1 MTTSNIDR
9 IALEWL
15 LNALWQI
22 GILSLVAIAVQPLLR
37 NASAHF
43 RHSYWL
49 AASSLC
55 VVVPVLSAVLLGLP
69 GAVESRTS
77 LIEATAGP
85 ASTALTPLV
94 EPPITVPKE
103 LPPFAILIYVT
114 CLGIALFRISR
125 SICTVVAFRKKAAA
139 GRPDPRLDEIVDYC
153 RSVLGVCRVRAVASD
168 TIESPVTIG
177 FRKPLILVPS
187 QLVNTADRSILLAI
201 AGHEMAHIRR
211 KDFLVNLLAQVLII
225 PVQFHPLIWYLVRKM
240 RRQCELACDEIVT
253 ASLMSKRTYAR
264 RLLEVAAGSIKRETM
279 RPQLAFGTDSLEERI
294 RALLAPSKFV
304 HSQRIQ
310 RLTMILAC
318 SILLTAGVGA
328 GLVFVRA
335 QDQPPPAGQ
344 VQARPSRDAPHI
356 MSDEGFTPPKVL
368 TQTIPSY
375 TEEALSA
382 GVQGAVLL
390 SCIIWRTGRATD
402 FLVLRGLP
410 YGLDE
415 AAINEIRD
423 NWRFSP
429 ATFNGHAVDFQTTIE
444 VTFNLR
450 DRDRVSLSEAEG
462 LIVERVEL
470 VGLSE
475 EQAQRARA
483 LIKVGEQAKFQK
495 AGFESDIKTLKEK
508 FGSSAGTVYKGS
520 SGRVIIK
527 YRFAAK

>member
-1 MTTSNIDR
+1 
-9 IALEWL
+9 
-15 LNALWQI
+15 
-22 GILSLVAIAVQPLLR
+22 
-37 NASAHF
+37 
-43 RHSYWL
+43 
-49 AASSLC
+49 
-55 VVVPVLSAVLLGLP
+55 
-69 GAVESRTS
+69 
-77 LIEATAGP
+77 
-85 ASTALTPLV
+85 
-94 EPPITVPKE
+94 
-103 LPPFAILIYVT
+103 
-114 CLGIALFRISR
+114 
-125 SICTVVAFRKKAAA
+125 
-139 GRPDPRLDEIVDYC
+139 
-153 RSVLGVCRVRAVASD
+153 
-168 TIESPVTIG
+168 
-177 FRKPLILVPS
+177 
-187 QLVNTADRSILLAI
+187 
-201 AGHEMAHIRR
+201 
-211 KDFLVNLLAQVLII
+211 I

-253 ASLMSKRTYAR
+253 ASLMSKRAYAR

-304 HSQRIQ
+304 HSEKIQ
-310 RLTMILAC
+310 RLTMMLAC
-318 SILLTAGVGA
+318 SILLTAGVGT

-335 QDQPPPAGQ
+335 QDQTPAGQ
-344 VQARPSRDAPHI
+344 VQARPSGDAPNNHI

-382 GVQGAVLL
+382 RVQGAVLL
-390 SCIIWRTGRATD
+390 SCIIRRTGRATD

-423 NWRFSP
+423 NWRFGP

-450 DRDRVSLSEAEG
+450 DRDRVPLSEAEG

-475 EQAQRARA
+475 EQAKRARA

-495 AGFESDIKTLKEK
+495 VAFESDVKTLKEK
-508 FGSSAGTVYKGS
+508 FGLTAGTVYKGG
-520 SGRVIIK
+520 SGRVIVK